1 MTIIKGLKDIEK
13 LLDKPKEVS
22 GSKVRWLKLEDGQSV
37 RIRFLNEIDAD
48 SPMYDERLGL
58 SIVVSE
64 HSNPKEY
71 RKKAACTLEQE
82 GRCFACD
89 MHKKD
94 PKSGWRARF
103 RFYTNVIID
112 DGNSDPYVAVWS
124 MGVTK
129 AATFNTLR
137 EFAIESGSLTNLSW
151 KLKRSGKG
159 TETNYVLIPGLKDE
173 VRFDF
178 TNFEPYPLESAIN
191 VIPYADQE
199 AFYMGF
205 DNPQTSSSVD
215 W

>member
-13 LLDKPKEVS
+13 LLDKPKQS
-22 GSKVRWLKLEDGQSV
+22 TGSKVKWLKLEDGQSV
-37 RIRFLNEIDAD
+37 RIRFLNEIDPD
-48 SPMYDERLGL
+48 SQNYDERLGL

-64 HSNPKEY
+64 HSNPKDY
-71 RKKAACTLEQE
+71 RRKAVCTLEQE

-89 MHKKD
+89 MYKKD
-94 PKSGWRARF
+94 PKSGWRARL

-112 DGNSDPYVAVWS
+112 DGNTDPYVAVWS
-124 MGVTK
+124 MGVSK

-137 EFAIESGSLTNLSW
+137 EFAIENGSLTNLNW
-151 KLKRSGKG
+151 KLKRNGKG
-159 TETNYVLIPGLKDE
+159 TETNYVLIPGSKDE
-173 VRFDF
+173 VKFDF
-178 TNFEPYPLESAIN
+178 THFEPYPLESAIN
-191 VIPYADQE
+191 VVPYADQE